1 MPQVVAIMI
10 AGAGLYAGFKWVS
23 HVVAQAKDAAR
34 SMEEQAERARAAA
47 RGPKDLGTLEYDQE
61 TGVYR
66 PRIR

>member
-23 HVVAQAKDAAR
+23 RLVSQAKDAAR
-34 SMEEQAERARAAA
+34 NMEEQAERARTAA
-47 RGPKDLGTLEYDQE
+47 RGPKDLGALEYDQE

-66 PRIR
+66 PRVR